1 MKKKNAK
8 KLHLHRDTL
17 VLLDRQSASAVG
29 GRVAVAIET
38 SCTEPC
44 GCNTGCSDGE
54 ACPQTAFGRG

>member
-1 MKKKNAK
+1 MKKKSAK

-17 VLLDRQSASAVG
+17 FLLDPKSASTAVG
-29 GRVAVAIET
+29 GVAAAIDT

-54 ACPQTAFGRG
+54 HCMETVLQHR